1 MSIGR
6 GRKEQ
11 TGLAQI
17 SPIHF
22 PPSYSY
28 RQAITR
34 PLTKRQFEE
43 GLGEPL
49 FEGKISKIE
58 IQMVKE
64 VRNEALVFS
73 LAPQN
78 LASSCLLAL

>member
-1 MSIGR
+1 MPIGR
-6 GRKEQ
+6 GPQEQ

-17 SPIHF
+17 GRIH
-22 PPSYSY
+22 PPPFLLIPSGNNKASY
-28 RQAITR
+28 QLTR
-34 PLTKRQFEE
+34 T
-43 GLGEPL
+43 GEPL
-49 FEGKISKIE
+49 FEGTISKIE
-58 IQMVKE
+58 IQMVRE